1 MKIWYR
7 CHFITH
13 LDFWVWD
20 FLRFIICIP
29 KNWKRKFTYK
39 EASFKVWLSPLTYK
53 SQFPKEKE
61 ALSALT
67 NILWKHHQF
76 WVAGFHRH
84 LPTHSLFFFFPLS
97 LYILILT
104 AVWITDLIICGQS
117 NRIGFIFRKEYKMG
131 QIELLWYLGLGAIW
145 GLTTSISWDTLQSDH
160 GGATQ
165 IDKKKLQFVIQWKDQ
180 RHSEM
185 FYTVIQ

>member
-20 FLRFIICIP
+20 FLRYIICTP
-29 KNWKRKFTYK
+29 KTEIQSLHTRKLALKSDFLPSLTNHSFPKRKRQC
-39 EASFKVWLSPLTYK
+39 PHRLTYC
-53 SQFPKEKE
+53 E
-61 ALSALT
+61 
-67 NILWKHHQF
+67 NIISSEL
-76 WVAGFHRH
+76 
-84 LPTHSLFFFFPLS
+84 LDPTTTSPHTLYFFFFFALS

-131 QIELLWYLGLGAIW
+131 QTELLWSLGLGAIW
-145 GLTTSISWDTLQSDH
+145 GLMTSISWDTLFKVIMEEPQ
-160 GGATQ
+160 T
-165 IDKKKLQFVIQWKDQ
+165 DKKKATIC
-180 RHSEM
+180 
-185 FYTVIQ
+185 YTVKRSQA

>member
-1 MKIWYR
+1 MKASSVLSCWIPPPPP
-7 CHFITH
+7 HTLFI
-13 LDFWVWD
+13 F
-20 FLRFIICIP
+20 FL
-29 KNWKRKFTYK
+29 
-39 EASFKVWLSPLTYK
+39 
-53 SQFPKEKE
+53 
-61 ALSALT
+61 
-67 NILWKHHQF
+67 
-76 WVAGFHRH
+76 
-84 LPTHSLFFFFPLS
+84 PLS

-185 FYTVIQ
+185 FYTVIQYMFAFKIKRPSSTKHSKHRS